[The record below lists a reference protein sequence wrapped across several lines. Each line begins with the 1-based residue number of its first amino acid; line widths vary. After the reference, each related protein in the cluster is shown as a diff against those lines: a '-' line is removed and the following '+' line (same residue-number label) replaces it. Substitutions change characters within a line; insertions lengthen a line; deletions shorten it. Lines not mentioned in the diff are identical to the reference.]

1 VAGPP
6 GLGND
11 KIQPKR
17 GKVVRERVHVHI
29 AHLTLQT
36 VTTGQASLDW
46 PPSTSR
52 RQATMTIS
60 LNPFRSTRKS
70 AQNDMISYAEVAP
83 L

>member
-1 VAGPP
+1 MARFSKIDFIVRGCTNGLAASRAIRCNEQQRIAPVAGPP

-46 PPSTSR
+46 PPST
-52 RQATMTIS
+52 
-60 LNPFRSTRKS
+60 
-70 AQNDMISYAEVAP
+70 
-83 L
+83 